1 MEKIMLIMLLA
12 FACETPETY
21 FYDISST
28 VIITDKNEQLVE
40 IEELTLYQRFRS
52 EDTDTTT
59 DWTVHAEQCVAISVT
74 DGIAVLPNWE
84 GEYFGTSATI
94 VVWTVINGET
104 YGAELIDSDT
114 EVWCDNAVAIAVDEH
129 NNVTEYG
136 DLCSENFER
145 YLLWSL
151 VIPTSELME

>member
-1 MEKIMLIMLLA
+1 MLLA
-12 FACETPETY
+12 FACENPETY

-40 IEELTLYQRFRS
+40 IEELTLCQRFRS

-59 DWTVHAEQCVAISVT
+59 DWTVHAEKCVAVSVT

-94 VVWTVINGET
+94 VVETVINGET

-151 VIPTSELME
+151 VIPTSELVE

>member
-1 MEKIMLIMLLA
+1 MLIMLLA

-40 IEELTLYQRFRS
+40 IEELTLCQRFRS

-59 DWTVHAEQCVAISVT
+59 DWTVHAEQCVAVSVT

-94 VVWTVINGET
+94 VVETVINGET

-151 VIPTSELME
+151 VIPTSELVE

>member
-1 MEKIMLIMLLA
+1 MA
-12 FACETPETY
+12 FACEAPETY

-40 IEELTLYQRFRS
+40 IEELTLCQRFRS

-59 DWTVHAEQCVAISVT
+59 DWTVHIEQCVAVSVT

-94 VVWTVINGET
+94 VVETVINGET

-114 EVWCDNAVAIAVDEH
+114 EVWCDNAVAIAFDEH

-151 VIPTSELME
+151 VFPTSELME

>member
-1 MEKIMLIMLLA
+1 MLIMLLA

-40 IEELTLYQRFRS
+40 IEELTLCQRFRS

-59 DWTVHAEQCVAISVT
+59 DWTVHAEQCVAVSVT

-94 VVWTVINGET
+94 VVETVINGET
-104 YGAELIDSDT
+104 YGVELIDSDT

-151 VIPTSELME
+151 VIPTSELVE

>member
-1 MEKIMLIMLLA
+1 MLMMLLA
-12 FACETPETY
+12 LACETPETY

-28 VIITDKNEQLVE
+28 VMITDDSGLLVE
-40 IEELTLYQRFRS
+40 KEDLIVCQRFRS

-59 DWTVHAEQCVAISVT
+59 GWSVHAEQCGPVDVADGVAI
-74 DGIAVLPNWE
+74 LPNWE
-84 GEYFGTSATI
+84 GEYFGSSAKVI
-94 VVWTVINGET
+94 VDTVIDGEI
-104 YGAELIDSDT
+104 YEAELVDSDVD
-114 EVWCDNAVAIAVDEH
+114 VWCDNAVAIEVDEH

-151 VIPTSELME
+151 TIPSSDFVE